1 MITYQKGQYA
11 LNNDIREKDWKL
23 VRDLQGDVLNT
34 ACDRIMQKVEA
45 LAKSR
50 GSENHKSY
58 NKLWK
63 LMKQEDEQISLMFHD
78 FKRSNAVFKLAMW
91 KKNDLLSDK
100 VFDSLTEETRER
112 IRVLNHMS
120 TR

>member
-1 MITYQKGQYA
+1 MSTYQKGQYA

-63 LMKQEDEQISLMFHD
+63 LMEQEDEQISLMLDD

-91 KKNDLLSDK
+91 KKNGLISDE
-100 VFDSLTEETRER
+100 VFDTLTEETREHIR
-112 IRVLNHMS
+112 IYNEMP
-120 TR
+120 T